1 MAVCGIAKDKIQGVV
16 GVEDVNFYVDVS
28 GSTQGKEIYWALVEG
43 KYKEYKDLIK
53 RLFVWGS
60 ELKQISKEAF
70 EANYLSKQFG
80 YMPATK
86 PEDIAMNLVSTKF
99 GTAQGEIIIILT
111 DGDVPQESVKKTTD
125 IVNQLYSDKMPL
137 DKMPLYKVICCIGDT
152 GRANESVA
160 APFTRLAKTS
170 LTVISDNRDI
180 RSYLV
185 TEETRKMLYNLDGL
199 TLEIFKNK
207 FEEIERAL
215 VTTLMGVGGNKEIA
229 DGLIRAKARLAK
241 ELAAISKSDD
251 LDAIL
256 IKSLEQKQFDAS
268 LQVFKEELND
278 PYFKD
283 DIGMEISRK
292 FDYLINIASAG
303 LLGQFDMDTIKSRR
317 VQAAPLVKKEA
328 VPVAPEGVA
337 IPKGLGE
344 CPILFD
350 EFTAQIMVKEGS
362 PILKGLDKAI
372 VDDIINQPLRI
383 LNYPEVV
390 KQLISRLSNW
400 VSISSG
406 LKVGDQNPLTRE
418 TIDVVI
424 PLGKCQQNVNC
435 ANWAL
440 AKLFFGDKLVG
451 NSQMY
456 FAVIWYLIYTGK
468 IPWLSDIAEQV
479 GDTLVYRLKTT
490 KTRASLSGLPQF
502 VGTLIRS
509 DLSLWFIVAAGLMN
523 QPTDC
528 DTARSQ
534 IFNIEPLLAMIKL
547 LDYPTSP
554 QMFNQITRIRVMM
567 TMLSMSKRND
577 DEFRSKIDA
586 LYRNCY
592 SVNIANIGQ
601 DINEPAIP
609 YIPLDGVAKPEQV
622 EQVLAQFP
630 EYFKEL
636 SVNELVW
643 IASKVNW
650 QYSASDIKLPY
661 VKIED
666 VPAVPAVKCEWQY
679 PADCER
685 VVVEISPKTMRPY
698 YLPKVYKE
706 AGILGTWKK
715 QFYSKFK
722 LPCDKRIFSGDTK
735 YMNFY
740 QKYRRWP
747 NQDEFILYCYNRY
760 CIGNGI
766 GSLPSLMVVWSQ
778 DINASYDQI
787 RVIIESE
794 KLTVDNVIERFNSS
808 CKISDR
814 TEKEV
819 D

>member
-1 MAVCGIAKDKIQGVV
+1 MSTIQDTTNDKIK
-16 GVEDVNFYVDVS
+16 GVECVYFYIDVS
-28 GSTQGKEIYWALVEG
+28 GSTQGKEKYWALVKD
-43 KYKEYKDLIK
+43 KYEEYKALIK
-53 RLFVWGS
+53 GVFVWGS
-60 ELKQISKEAF
+60 ELKIISKEAF

-99 GTAQGEIIIILT
+99 GTAQGEIVVILT
-111 DGDVPQESVKKTTD
+111 DGEVPQGSVNMTTD
-125 IVNQLYSDKMPL
+125 ILSKLCLVKL
-137 DKMPLYKVICCIGDT
+137 PLYKVVCCIGDT

-170 LTVISDNRDI
+170 LTVISDNRGM

-185 TEETRKMLYNLDGL
+185 TEETRNVLFNLDGL

-215 VTTLMGVGGNKEIA
+215 VTALMGLGGNKEIA
-229 DGLIRAKARLAK
+229 DGLIRAKNRLAK
-241 ELAAISKSDD
+241 ELAKSSKDSD
-251 LDAIL
+251 LDALL
-256 IKSLEQKQFDAS
+256 IESLKGNQFDAS
-268 LQVFKEELND
+268 LQVFKTNLND
-278 PYFKD
+278 VYFKD

-292 FDYLINIASAG
+292 FDYLINIASTG

-317 VQAAPLVKKEA
+317 VQAAPLAKKEA
-328 VPVAPEGVA
+328 VPVPPEGDAV
-337 IPKGLGE
+337 PKGLQE
-344 CPILFD
+344 CPIFLD
-350 EFTAQIMVKEGS
+350 KLTAQIMIKEGS

-372 VDDIINQPLRI
+372 IDDIINQPLRI
-383 LNYPEVV
+383 LNYPEIV
-390 KQLISRLSNW
+390 KQLISRLSN
-400 VSISSG
+400 SISIISG
-406 LKVGDQNPLTRE
+406 IKAGDQNPLTRE
-418 TIDVVI
+418 PIDAVI

-456 FAVIWYLIYTGK
+456 FAVIWYLIKIGK

-479 GDTLVYRLKTT
+479 GDTLVYRLETT
-490 KTRASLSGLPQF
+490 KTRASLCGLPQM
-502 VGTLIRS
+502 VGTIIPTS
-509 DLSLWFIVAAGLMN
+509 CAVWFSVVSCLMN

-528 DTARSQ
+528 DTSRFQ
-534 IFNIEPLLAMIKL
+534 IFNIEPLLAMIQL

-567 TMLSMSKRND
+567 TMLSMCKQND
-577 DEFRSKIDA
+577 KEFRSKIYA

-592 SVNIANIGQ
+592 CLNIANVGQ
-601 DINEPAIP
+601 DIKEIVIP

-636 SVNELVW
+636 SINELVW
-643 IASKVNW
+643 IASLVSP
-650 QYSASDIKLPY
+650 QYSASDIKLPCTET
-661 VKIED
+661 K
-666 VPAVPAVKCEWQY
+666 AVPAVQCEWKY

-698 YLPKVYKE
+698 YWVKVDKKAE
-706 AGILGTWKK
+706 PWLK

-722 LPCDKRIFSGDTK
+722 LPYASRVFSGDTK

-747 NQDEFILYCYNRY
+747 NKDEFILFCYNRY
-760 CIGNGI
+760 CLGNGI
-766 GSLPSLMVVWSQ
+766 GSLPSLMIVWFQ
-778 DINASYDQI
+778 DINASYDPI
-787 RVIIESE
+787 RVMIEAE

-814 TEKEV
+814 TGKEV